1 MSLFFSSSSHP
12 KIRNI
17 DESLRKQ
24 SIELLNQFFKQ
35 INSYPL
41 DGIFKVKP
49 RAATQMVDSFLKLS
63 GSGKVLFIGVVL
75 DSELT
80 SMLIARIEERPFLL
94 EEKILYVDIAV
105 TKNGHLKKGYMK
117 SLLGY
122 AEEWAQKKDIPIL
135 ELRTLTANQD
145 AIRFWNKQNYK
156 EFYIRFRK
164 TI

>member
-1 MSLFFSSSSHP
+1 
-12 KIRNI
+12 
-17 DESLRKQ
+17 
-24 SIELLNQFFKQ
+24 
-35 INSYPL
+35 
-41 DGIFKVKP
+41 
-49 RAATQMVDSFLKLS
+49 MVDSFLKLS

-122 AEEWAQKKDIPIL
+122 AEEWAQKKDIQIL